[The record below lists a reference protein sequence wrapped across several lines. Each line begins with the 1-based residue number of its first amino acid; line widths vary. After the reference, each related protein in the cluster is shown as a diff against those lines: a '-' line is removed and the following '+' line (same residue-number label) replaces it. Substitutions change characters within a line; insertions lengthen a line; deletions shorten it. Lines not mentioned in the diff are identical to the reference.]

1 MAHLPPLFT
10 FVTMR
15 IFCCLFALFLI
26 GACGHRKT
34 SEKPYVNS
42 LHLSP
47 AYLASLDTVNYTI
60 IQWEDTVRDFG
71 SIKEGDSVTLL
82 YKFSNAGDKPLL
94 LMSVKTSCGCT
105 VARFP
110 QNALFP
116 GEEGEIEVIF
126 NSHDHPGPVLKS
138 VTVVSNTSNNAQ
150 HIMVFKGNVT
160 PKK

>member
-1 MAHLPPLFT
+1 MAGLPPLFT

-15 IFCCLFALFLI
+15 VVCSLLVFFFI
-26 GACGHRKT
+26 GACGHRPP
-34 SEKPYVNS
+34 EKPYVNS

-47 AYLASLDTVNYTI
+47 AYLASLDTVNYTV
-60 IQWEDTVRDFG
+60 IQWEDTVKDFG
-71 SIKEGDSVTLL
+71 SINEGDSVRLL
-82 YKFSNAGDKPLL
+82 YKFSNGGDKPLL

-116 GEEGEIEVIF
+116 GEGGEIEVVF
-126 NSHDHPGPVLKS
+126 NSNGHPGPVLKS
-138 VTVVSNTSNNAQ
+138 VTVVANTSNNAL
-150 HIMVFKGNVT
+150 HIMVLKGNVL